1 MARKYNFIYRRL
13 VQSESDMIG
22 HIAYSLYKAEKIS
35 WIEEHKAANEGR
47 EPTEAEFEK
56 YHDACCS
63 GQRISNY
70 RSMASGILQA
80 FMGGST
86 DDMAEQVARE
96 VSDKVTAHIN
106 KNVAPLMPQ
115 RESWKSRYFHGA
127 MQSMIGAIVLPLIV
141 GVVLFAWKHS
151 MNEVWKALAE
161 FFGSLAQ

>member
-1 MARKYNFIYRRL
+1 MARKYNFIYRKL

-35 WIEEHKAANEGR
+35 WIEERKAANGGR

-80 FMGGST
+80 FVGGST
-86 DDMAEQVARE
+86 EDMAEQVARE
-96 VSDKVTAHIN
+96 VSDKVTGYIN
-106 KNVAPLMPQ
+106 ENVAPLMPR
-115 RESWKSRYFHGA
+115 RESLLARYFHGA
-127 MQSMIGAIVLPLIV
+127 LQSMIGAVLLPLVV
-141 GVVLFAWKHS
+141 GMVLFAWKHS
-151 MNEVWKALAE
+151 LNEVWKALAE
-161 FFGSLAQ
+161 FFASLAQ